1 MLPECSKHQV
11 LIKSTELFVQKAA
24 FLNFSICRG
33 SGVLQCTRKGCLPGL
48 LNFLLSL
55 FFFKFVSNPWICQW
69 HHLLIWRIVERRL
82 FRRKWST
89 WEHEIK
95 NWRTWAKSLN
105 RTLLITF
112 YFYCNLPLV
121 GSLFYLL
128 LEFSIIF
135 FFRELQIFFSTEKV
149 SLKVVVI
156 SMKW

>member
-1 MLPECSKHQV
+1 M
-11 LIKSTELFVQKAA
+11 IKSTELFVQKTA

-33 SGVLQCTRKGCLPGL
+33 SGVLQCTRKSCLPGL
-48 LNFLLSL
+48 LNFLLS
-55 FFFKFVSNPWICQW
+55 FFFFFLICLQSLNMPVTWSSN
-69 HHLLIWRIVERRL
+69 WRIVERCL

-149 SLKVVVI
+149 SLKVFVI
-156 SMKW
+156 YSGKLTLK